1 MSPCQC
7 QMSTCFNCLFV
18 LEPLCRSAS
27 PQWLHTSF
35 SPSDRVDRVSS
46 LESVRNKWR
55 DWRQVRPC
63 LPFRR
68 TNVYSR
74 TSAMISVI
82 VIVILTQNCM
92 AHFFA
97 PFQIANCIRHMFRSF
112 CNALGGCFVHRHQ
125 GVGLFFQSPT
135 HIMQPGQM
143 CLDIL
148 EGKQLLMEA
157 HDGMM
162 AVRKKHR
169 HQKLASVPIFWWF
182 TRLRLPWLL
191 PWLLSFMTSTCASAS
206 LSAFGRNGSV
216 TLIVLIVM
224 RLRLLGVMLL
234 IIARII
240 GVVEV
245 VVTPASLSSV

>member
-35 SPSDRVDRVSS
+35 SPSDRVDQVSS

-55 DWRQVRPC
+55 DWRHVRPC

-92 AHFFA
+92 AQFFA
-97 PFQIANCIRHMFRSF
+97 PFQIVNCIRHMFRSF
-112 CNALGGCFVHRHQ
+112 CNALGGCFVHRRQ
-125 GVGLFFQSPT
+125 GVFLFFQSPT

-162 AVRKKHR
+162 AVRRKHR
-169 HQKLASVPIFWWF
+169 HQKLASVPIFWWWF
-182 TRLRLPWLL
+182 TRLRLP
-191 PWLLSFMTSTCASAS
+191 
-206 LSAFGRNGSV
+206 
-216 TLIVLIVM
+216 
-224 RLRLLGVMLL
+224 
-234 IIARII
+234 
-240 GVVEV
+240 
-245 VVTPASLSSV
+245 